1 LHSLSPPL
9 LLLPT
14 LSEILS
20 ETPKLFFYVRLIGRM
35 QWMDI
40 GIVRWPV
47 CAGLRQ
53 EAVELFANIAREQ
66 DPGLVSSK

>member
-1 LHSLSPPL
+1 
-9 LLLPT
+9 
-14 LSEILS
+14 
-20 ETPKLFFYVRLIGRM
+20 M